1 MRKLIIILLLLI
13 STYSFGQAVLS
24 GSKGWDGF
32 LTSGADSLIARM
44 ESAVGKTLT
53 QDGKILISNMFKM
66 YKDSLSI
73 TSLQNFFDVLYFLD
87 IGVET
92 AGKLNWVKD
101 AHNIT
106 NVNGVVFDTT
116 GATSASTKYLS
127 CDYNPSTN
135 AVNFKLNTNTLS
147 FYSKTN
153 LYSTGVEQYVVGH
166 IYTPRLRW
174 EIFNS
179 SSIMVFESNGDVS
192 AQWIPSHSNNVQGL
206 ITAVRVD
213 TLNYKWYRDNN
224 LITSVGSKPTTG
236 LANTNGDMRY
246 LVDTANSI
254 SLIFICKDVD
264 ATQIRQIYNIIK
276 YWQNN
281 KNSITFFNP

>member
-1 MRKLIIILLLLI
+1 MKKIIIILVLI
-13 STYSFGQAVLS
+13 SSICYSQVYFS
-24 GSKGWDGF
+24 GTRQPLFDSDV
-32 LTSGADSLIARM
+32 DSLFTRM
-44 ESAVGKTLT
+44 ETAVGKTLT
-53 QDGKILISNMFKM
+53 TAGKTLISHMFTM

-92 AGKLNWVKD
+92 AAKLNWVKD

-153 LYSTGVEQYVVGH
+153 LCNTGVEQYVVGYD
-166 IYTPRLRW
+166 YTPRLRW
-174 EIFNS
+174 EIFNGTP
-179 SSIMVFESNGDVS
+179 IMIFESNGDAS
-192 AQWIPSHSNNVQGL
+192 AQWTPSHSNNVQGL

-224 LITSVGSKPTTG
+224 LIASVGSKPTTG
-236 LANTNGDMRY
+236 LANTKGAMRY
-246 LVDTANSI
+246 LMNTTNSI
-254 SLIFICKDVD
+254 SSIFICKDVD